1 MLSQEMLLKVKIKP
15 KGEASRQVVAMSANQ
30 YSGVSTHL
38 NQFLPLNSPSSSTV
52 QKWFDQA
59 SWSVGQVES
68 FASI

>member
-1 MLSQEMLLKVKIKP
+1 MSSQEMLLKVKIKP

-52 QKWFDQA
+52 QK
-59 SWSVGQVES
+59 
-68 FASI
+68 